1 MRKDRFLHFGTI
13 VGFLLCL
20 TLGGCGTP
28 QAAAVC
34 QAAGVCDEPAP
45 DAERI
50 DVLCD
55 ISEGSTCSPGSMGET
70 LDVVLPY
77 AADRP
82 GSTVHVWA
90 LGATLGDTRLV
101 APPLHSEVAGR
112 AGTRARKRHR
122 EQFVTSSKGYFM
134 RVMEPVFAAPVHRS
148 PLAEGLAKVALS
160 REEGVRGRVI
170 VLTDGREVSRF
181 GDFECRDLPDV
192 ESFLETLQ
200 AEGVLSADTLAGVRI
215 TFSFVSLG
223 PVAQRRCP
231 ATVARAR
238 GIEALWRAA
247 AERAGA
253 VGVDFTTGV
262 ANPSLIEL
270 MASVGRER

>member
-1 MRKDRFLHFGTI
+1 MVAAPMRSQSAGT
-13 VGFLLCL
+13 
-20 TLGGCGTP
+20 
-28 QAAAVC
+28 
-34 QAAGVCDEPAP
+34 
-45 DAERI
+45 
-50 DVLCD
+50 
-55 ISEGSTCSPGSMGET
+55 S
-70 LDVVLPY
+70 
-77 AADRP
+77 
-82 GSTVHVWA
+82 
-90 LGATLGDTRLV
+90 
-101 APPLHSEVAGR
+101 
-112 AGTRARKRHR
+112 GTRARERQR
-122 EQFVTSSKGYFM
+122 DEFVSASKAYFM
-134 RVMEPVFAAPVHRS
+134 KAMESVFVAPINRS

-160 REEGVRGRVI
+160 REDGVPGRVI

-200 AEGVLSADTLAGVRI
+200 GEGVLSADTFTGVRI
-215 TFSFVSLG
+215 TFSFVNLG
-223 PVAQRRCP
+223 PVAERRCP

-262 ANPSLIEL
+262 ANLSSMEL